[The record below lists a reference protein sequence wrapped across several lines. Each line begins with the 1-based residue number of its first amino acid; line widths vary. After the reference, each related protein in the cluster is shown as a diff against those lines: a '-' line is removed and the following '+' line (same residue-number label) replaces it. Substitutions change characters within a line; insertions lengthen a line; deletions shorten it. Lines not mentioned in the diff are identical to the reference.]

1 MFLIQ
6 FVATREH
13 LAWKMAPSAEDI
25 TSPLS
30 LVEVEARYLSSK
42 QMYRLWMETIL
53 CFSSQN

>member
-1 MFLIQ
+1 
-6 FVATREH
+6 
-13 LAWKMAPSAEDI
+13 MAPSAEDI

-42 QMYRLWMETIL
+42 PMYRLWMETIL